1 MSKPKKL
8 QSKKQLLKTHKKEK
22 IKRNKN
28 KARRLKT
35 QKEAVEERQLE
46 KETFLMQ
53 EEIRK
58 IQNKNLTIRKNKVG
72 EHE

>member
-28 KARRLKT
+28 KARRLKR

-58 IQNKNLTIRKNKVG
+58 IQNKNLTIRKK
-72 EHE
+72 

>member
-8 QSKKQLLKTHKKEK
+8 QSKKQLLKTHKKEN

-28 KARRLKT
+28 KVKKLKR
-35 QKEAVEERQLE
+35 QKQAVQERQLE

-58 IQNKNLTIRKNKVG
+58 IQNKNLTIRKK
-72 EHE
+72 